1 MVETM
6 KERHITPKSVV
17 FLADE
22 SKGSA
27 SVGTLTSILMLFE
40 KNSIGELLRMLSPF
54 YLNPRDERTSTV
66 LSPKLSWLSFFRKLD
81 SYHLGYDRHVKRWA
95 APYIMQAIDT
105 RIVNRSNAISG
116 WSYGESFV
124 YYERMIAKNFFIAAL
139 VTFALAIVDVLLL
152 LPPARMILKM
162 LLPRLD
168 RGPNQDLL
176 DNGYF
181 GMKLVGLGTDQQTG
195 KDTKI
200 FGSIFAEHG
209 DPGYRYGKDRR
220 LILLLVFVLLNPALY
235 AYDRQT
241 AKMVTEAALCLA
253 KNPTHSPQVY
263 GVLTPSVAFGKTLR
277 DRLFERGIEFRVEEE
292 AN

>member
-1 MVETM
+1 MMVETM
-6 KERHITPKSVV
+6 KERHITPKSVI

-40 KNSIGELLRMLSPF
+40 KNSISELLRMLSPF
-54 YLNPRDERTSTV
+54 YLNPRDERTSKV
-66 LSPKLSWLSFFRKLD
+66 LSPRLPWLSFFRKVD
-81 SYHLGYDRHVKRWA
+81 SYHLGYDRHVQRWT

-124 YYERMIAKNFFIAAL
+124 YYERMMAKNFFVAAL

-152 LPPARMILKM
+152 LPPARMVLKM

-176 DNGYF
+176 DNGFF

-209 DPGYRYGKDRR
+209 DPGYRCATVV
-220 LILLLVFVLLNPALY
+220 LLLSIV
-235 AYDRQT
+235 
-241 AKMVTEAALCLA
+241 
-253 KNPTHSPQVY
+253 
-263 GVLTPSVAFGKTLR
+263 
-277 DRLFERGIEFRVEEE
+277 
-292 AN
+292 

>member
-17 FLADE
+17 FLADD

-40 KNSIGELLRMLSPF
+40 KNPIGELLRMLSPF
-54 YLNPRDERTSTV
+54 YLNPRDERTAKV
-66 LSPKLSWLSFFRKLD
+66 LSPKLPWLSFFRKLD
-81 SYHLGYDRHVKRWA
+81 SYHLGYDRHVKCWT

-124 YYERMIAKNFFIAAL
+124 YYERMKAKNFFVAAL

-209 DPGYRYGKDRR
+209 DPGYRYVGRSIPY
-220 LILLLVFVLLNPALY
+220 LHYEVVVVHPILTFMN
-235 AYDRQT
+235 RQT
-241 AKMVTEAALCLA
+241 AKMVTEAAICLA
-253 KNPTHSPQVY
+253 TNPKNSPQVF
-263 GVLTPSVAFGKTLR
+263 GVLTPSVAFGKVLR
-277 DRLFERGIEFRVEEE
+277 DRLYERGIEFAVEE
-292 AN
+292 AK